1 MKQVL
6 LLCCLAGCASPMP
19 AGVGGGGGGGGGGPM
34 DLSMDPVDAGELD
47 FATPPVSH
55 DLAGMHDLAV
65 AHDLAMPQS
74 VDLAMPQSADLSAP
88 QSGCVPRV
96 NEVMTGTSSAG
107 TAEFV
112 ELYNPCA
119 AAVDV
124 SNWKLVYR
132 AATNVAAAGA
142 GDSSTLFTF
151 AASTSIGSH
160 QFRVYGGA
168 GFGGTKDGALS
179 ASMKDGEGAVGLRD
193 ASGNLVDSVGYGTV
207 DPTSAFIRGTAAA
220 APPVTAAGSSIGRQ
234 PDGTDTGNNSVDFKI
249 STAIS
254 PGAANN

>member
-19 AGVGGGGGGGGGGPM
+19 AGVGSGGGGGGGQGPM
-34 DLSMDPVDAGELD
+34 DLSMDPVDAGPAD

-55 DLAGMHDLAV
+55 DLAG
-65 AHDLAMPQS
+65 AHDLATPP
-74 VDLAMPQSADLSAP
+74 DLTTPQSADLSAP
-88 QSGCVPRV
+88 QLGCVPRI
-96 NEVMTGTSSAG
+96 NEVMTGTTGAG

-119 AAVDV
+119 ASVDV

-132 AATNVAAAGA
+132 AATNVSAAG
-142 GDSSTLFTF
+142 GVDSSTLFTF

-168 GFGGTKDGALS
+168 GFSGTKDGALS
-179 ASMKDGEGAVGLRD
+179 SSMKDGEGAIGLRD
-193 ASGNLVDSVGYGTV
+193 GSGNLMDSVGYGTV

-220 APPVTAAGSSIGRQ
+220 APPVTAAGGSIGRQ

-249 STAIS
+249 SSAIS